1 MVSQQCATAAFTEP
15 VVNTELGHA
24 PVVPQCNRIVMQLAS
39 SHFPA
44 SQRYCEL
51 RGALYK
57 HLEDSFGE
65 AAQYVYGAF
74 EDKRPVEAFRLT
86 WSASGYEAAGQN
98 LATLR
103 K

>member
-1 MVSQQCATAAFTEP
+1 M
-15 VVNTELGHA
+15 L
-24 PVVPQCNRIVMQLAS
+24 QLYPSAIAS
-39 SHFPA
+39 SCNSHRSSTHFPA
-44 SQRYCEL
+44 PQRYCEL